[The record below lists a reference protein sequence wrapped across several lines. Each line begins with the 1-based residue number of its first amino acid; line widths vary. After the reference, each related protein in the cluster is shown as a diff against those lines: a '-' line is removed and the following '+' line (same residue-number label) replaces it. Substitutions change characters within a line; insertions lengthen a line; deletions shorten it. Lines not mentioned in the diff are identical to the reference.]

1 MRRKKTVAKG
11 MTTTTVLKGVYQPQ
25 KIELGEKVA
34 QKTKKHQ
41 ANMAIKLTFTTWQEF
56 QLMK

>member
-1 MRRKKTVAKG
+1 MRRKKTAAKG
-11 MTTTTVLKGVYQPQ
+11 MTTTTALKSVYQHQ
-25 KIELGEKVA
+25 KIELEEKVA

-56 QLMK
+56 QLTK